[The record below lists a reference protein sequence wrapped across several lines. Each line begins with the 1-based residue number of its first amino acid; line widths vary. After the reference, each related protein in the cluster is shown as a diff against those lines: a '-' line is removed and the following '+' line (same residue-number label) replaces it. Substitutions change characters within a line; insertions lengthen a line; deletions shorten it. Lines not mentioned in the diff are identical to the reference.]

1 MTTVSDTDLQVFANL
16 ANPSKANVSNI
27 NDDEV
32 DMRSGVSEK
41 SHVVSD
47 DDERAISDDDNRSE
61 KSEVSQHSS
70 KSSKSKSSIQSKG
83 SKASNT
89 SKMSQTSQASSKKSS
104 HISRH
109 TNASERQSRITELH
123 PQSTISRMS
132 KTNNSETYSNASQQT
147 NASQPS
153 NINKPFQNYMNNT
166 SHKKTFSE
174 LPSLSCQ
181 QTDDEMAILDKQQ
194 VLMDMERLKL
204 QGVKLTRDWTLN
216 DRLDDMQFEVK
227 RHMLHIDE
235 MTNINM
241 MRDGMRLLCSG
252 FEMINTKV
260 GLLELNG
267 WSNEVC
273 QDMDKYNNALGRI
286 YRKYWR
292 KNNANS
298 PETEILFGLVGSIG
312 MFHFKQKMQK
322 TMFKKSTQSLN
333 PGMPNMPNRP
343 PPAPSSTTRRPVNTS
358 INESDS
364 DSDSE
369 ESAPP

>member
-1 MTTVSDTDLQVFANL
+1 MTTVSETDLQVFANL

-27 NDDEV
+27 NDEEV
-32 DMRSGVSEK
+32 DIRSGVSEK
-41 SHVVSD
+41 SNVESD
-47 DDERAISDDDNRSE
+47 EDERAISDDDNKSE
-61 KSEVSQHSS
+61 KSAVSRNSS
-70 KSSKSKSSIQSKG
+70 KSSKSKSSIRSKG

-89 SKMSQTSQASSKKSS
+89 SKMSQTSQVSSKKSS
-104 HISRH
+104 HISKH
-109 TNASERQSRITELH
+109 TNVSERQSEITEVH
-123 PQSTISRMS
+123 PQSTMS
-132 KTNNSETYSNASQQT
+132 KMSRTNFSETYSNASHQS
-147 NASQPS
+147 NASQQS
-153 NINKPFQNYMNNT
+153 GTHKPFQNYINNT
-166 SHKKTFSE
+166 SYKKTFSE

-181 QTDDEMAILDKQQ
+181 QTDNEMAILDKQQ

-260 GLLELNG
+260 GVLELNG

-273 QDMDKYNNALGRI
+273 QDMDKYDNALGRI

-292 KNNANS
+292 KNNSNN
-298 PETEILFGLVGSIG
+298 PETEILFGLVGSMG

-322 TMFKKSTQSLN
+322 TMFKKSSQPFNS
-333 PGMPNMPNRP
+333 GIPNRP
-343 PPAPSSTTRRPVNTS
+343 PAAPAFAQRRPVNTNT
-358 INESDS
+358 NESDS
-364 DSDSE
+364 DSSE
-369 ESAPP
+369 SDESAPP